1 MLRHAH
7 SFVPILF
14 CLSAAPLPEVVMPRH
29 VLSWSSVVLLCLASS
44 SALALDLSLPP
55 SQQPQAS
62 LDKVAPAF
70 PAQNETAAPPDLG
83 DGGTPLFGKLPKV
96 HGTLGYSVM
105 MGKGLPNGVE
115 SATHLGLE
123 TQATDHISIG
133 LGLTQWQG
141 GRVLP

>member
-1 MLRHAH
+1 
-7 SFVPILF
+7 
-14 CLSAAPLPEVVMPRH
+14 MPRR
-29 VLSWSSVVLLCLASS
+29 VLPWSSVLLLCLASS
-44 SALALDLSLPP
+44 SALALDLSLPS

-62 LDKVAPAF
+62 LDQVAPAF
-70 PAQNETAAPPDLG
+70 PVQHESSAAPDLG
-83 DGGTPLFGKLPKV
+83 DGGTSLFSKLPKV
-96 HGTLGYSVM
+96 HGTLGYGVM

>member
-1 MLRHAH
+1 
-7 SFVPILF
+7 
-14 CLSAAPLPEVVMPRH
+14 MPRR
-29 VLSWSSVVLLCLASS
+29 VLPWSSVLLLCLASS

-55 SQQPQAS
+55 SEQPQAS
-62 LDKVAPAF
+62 LDQVAPAF
-70 PAQNETAAPPDLG
+70 PVQHESSAAPDLG
-83 DGGTPLFGKLPKV
+83 DGGTSLFSKLPKV
-96 HGTLGYSVM
+96 HGTLGYGVM

>member
-1 MLRHAH
+1 
-7 SFVPILF
+7 
-14 CLSAAPLPEVVMPRH
+14 MPRSAVH
-29 VLSWSSVVLLCLASS
+29 WSSVLLLCLASS

-55 SQQPQAS
+55 SQQPEAA

-70 PAQNETAAPPDLG
+70 PAQDEAAAPPDLG
-83 DGGTPLFGKLPKV
+83 GGGAPLFGKLPAV
-96 HGTLGYSVM
+96 HGTLGYGVM
-105 MGKGLPNGVE
+105 TGKGLPHGVE

-123 TQATDHISIG
+123 TQVTNHVSIG

>member
-1 MLRHAH
+1 
-7 SFVPILF
+7 
-14 CLSAAPLPEVVMPRH
+14 MPRS
-29 VLSWSSVVLLCLASS
+29 VLSWSSVLLLCLASS

-55 SQQPQAS
+55 SQPSAATLDKPAPTSQAQPQSETSS
-62 LDKVAPAF
+62 L
-70 PAQNETAAPPDLG
+70 PDLG
-83 DGGTPLFGKLPKV
+83 SDPSILGKLPKV
-96 HGTLGYSVM
+96 HGTLGYGVM

>member
-1 MLRHAH
+1 
-7 SFVPILF
+7 
-14 CLSAAPLPEVVMPRH
+14 MPRL
-29 VLSWSSVVLLCLASS
+29 VLRCSSALLLCLASC

-55 SQQPQAS
+55 SEQPQAS

-70 PAQNETAAPPDLG
+70 PVPNEAAAPPDLG

-96 HGTLGYSVM
+96 HGTLGYGVM
-105 MGKGLPNGVE
+105 LGKGLPNGVE

-123 TQATDHISIG
+123 TQATDHVSIG

-141 GRVLP
+141 GRALP

>member
-1 MLRHAH
+1 
-7 SFVPILF
+7 
-14 CLSAAPLPEVVMPRH
+14 MPRS
-29 VLSWSSVVLLCLASS
+29 VLSWSSVLLLCLASS

-55 SQQPQAS
+55 SQPSAATLDKPAPTSQAQPQSETSS
-62 LDKVAPAF
+62 L
-70 PAQNETAAPPDLG
+70 PDLG
-83 DGGTPLFGKLPKV
+83 SAPSLFGKLPKV
-96 HGTLGYSVM
+96 HGTLGYGMM